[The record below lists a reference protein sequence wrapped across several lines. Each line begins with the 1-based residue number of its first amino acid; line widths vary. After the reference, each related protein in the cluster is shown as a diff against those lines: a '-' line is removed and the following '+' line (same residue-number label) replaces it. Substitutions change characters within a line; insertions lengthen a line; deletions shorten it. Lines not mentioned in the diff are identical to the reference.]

1 MNKPKY
7 EDIYESGDPEK
18 LIKMYLE
25 DGIIDT
31 RYVAGY
37 SSYAEKRVKKLLNGF
52 FPDKEKPDYDFVL
65 LSALTILDCGCT
77 AIQAMEYAAKE
88 LGKDSNYVERMKHET
103 VYKMNGIVKE
113 LAKHPYKKLM
123 QKQSQWN
130 GIDYKKKTTT
140 SGLTTKLYKDRK
152 TTDILLDHE
161 RRIRQLEIQV
171 SMQSRINGKVF
182 TKDDRKAL
190 AQSLKQDGCTIK
202 EIADSLG
209 VSESTVKRIL
219 NGHK

>member
-1 MNKPKY
+1 MKKPKY

-18 LIKMYLE
+18 YIKIYLE
-25 DGIIDT
+25 DGVIDT

-37 SSYAEKRVKKLLNGF
+37 TKYSENRVRKLLHGF
-52 FPDKEKPDYDFVL
+52 FPDKERPDYDFVL

-77 AIQAMEYAAKE
+77 ATQAMDYAAKQ
-88 LGKDSNYVERMKHET
+88 LNKDSEYVSRMKHET
-103 VYKMNGIVKE
+103 VYKMKDVVKE

-123 QKQSQWN
+123 QKQGQWN
-130 GIDYKKKTTT
+130 GVDYKKKTTT
-140 SGLTTKLYKDRK
+140 SGLTRKLHNDRK

-161 RRIRQLEIQV
+161 RRIRQLELQART
-171 SMQSRINGKVF
+171 QSSINSKVYS
-182 TKDDRKAL
+182 KEGRKKL
-190 AQSLKQDGCTIK
+190 AEELKAEGYTIK

-209 VSESTVKRIL
+209 VSESTVKRLI